1 MKIKKYLPLTVTAAV
16 LICTILFSAI
26 SNSKAPM
33 TFMNNSVID
42 DSSSANNLSA
52 TNDNANLKD
61 EQMKGVWVTYMELS
75 MENEEDKSEKRFREK
90 FTEIA
95 ENSKE
100 SGFNT
105 LIVQVRP
112 FCDALYES
120 EFFPY

>member
-1 MKIKKYLPLTVTAAV
+1 
-16 LICTILFSAI
+16 
-26 SNSKAPM
+26 M

-95 ENSKE
+95 ENS
-100 SGFNT
+100 
-105 LIVQVRP
+105 
-112 FCDALYES
+112 
-120 EFFPY
+120 